1 MSLDNYHD
9 VVSYLDQMD
18 LPYAVVV
25 MSSKDEASAI
35 MQMCSGGIRSEEDVE
50 VLVDY
55 LEELKCEIIHAAI
68 EDGIIGFED
77 ENG

>member
-9 VVSYLDQMD
+9 VVAYLDQMD

-25 MSSKDEASAI
+25 MSSKGVESAI
-35 MQMCSGGIRSEEDVE
+35 MQMCSGGIRNPEDVE

-77 ENG
+77 EDG